1 MNTLLN
7 QDELC
12 QYLRISKSSLW
23 RLRTYHHLPYVL
35 IGSSLRYQIAEI
47 ERWIEKQ
54 TSEQRGNE
62 VDEKN
67 YLDITKKRLS

>member
-12 QYLRISKSSLW
+12 QYLKISKSSLW

-35 IGSSLRYQIAEI
+35 IGSSLQYQIAEI

-54 TSEQRGNE
+54 ASEHRSDE
-62 VDEKN
+62 VNEKN
-67 YLDITKKRLS
+67 YVEITKKRLS